1 MTDSEIVKALEC
13 CGILGVECDKNCPR
27 YNNGMYESACQRDLI
42 ISVLSLITRQQAEI
56 ENYIKVAE
64 RQQSLSLERDF
75 EIKRLRAEIEKLKQP
90 LNVRFEKF
98 ESEYDSKIKSEAR
111 REFAERVKEHTC
123 DIVLY
128 GEIVTVS
135 SINSLLKE
143 MEREP

>member
-13 CGILGVECDKNCPR
+13 LKGRALKCRECPYSSR
-27 YNNGMYESACQRDLI
+27 YPFPLCQQEAANDALK
-42 ISVLSLITRQQAEI
+42 LITRQQAEI

-111 REFAERVKEHTC
+111 REFAERLHEKVHVVPTVYNSHFGR
-123 DIVLY
+123 IVD
-128 GEIVTVS
+128 
-135 SINSLLKE
+135 NLLKE
-143 MEREP
+143 MERET